1 MTMKVKDVPVIT
13 SPPRIKRLVPCRSFD
28 DDGNRVNKT
37 AVMDSLFGLDGGEV
51 FPCDVGGRRDGRVGT
66 GTSPPLPM
74 SYEQQEVD
82 EEACIGGG
90 CYYNMDRPSRMS
102 SNSLSYKQR
111 RDMKATG
118 GCASSSTDMCR
129 RYYPFPFILMCLLF
143 LFGLGE
149 MLRKVSATPGGAD

>member
-28 DDGNRVNKT
+28 EEGSRVNKT

-66 GTSPPLPM
+66 HCLPM
-74 SYEQQEVD
+74 SYERQEVD

-90 CYYNMDRPSRMS
+90 CYYNMDRPSGMS

>member
-102 SNSLSYKQR
+102 SNSLSYTQR
-111 RDMKATG
+111 HDMKARG
-118 GCASSSTDMCR
+118 GCASSTDMCR

-149 MLRKVSATPGGAD
+149 MLRKVSATPGGTD